1 MIVAK
6 PLDLTLLRTELAAA
20 GVVVNGLGAAP
31 TGSAVP
37 DEVDLYTFDGNGVP
51 TDLPPEAGPVVDAH
65 DATKPGRVA
74 AFEAA
79 EDAERLRLVN
89 ERARTDP
96 AYAALAD
103 LALGKDR

>member
-1 MIVAK
+1 MNTGGKRI
-6 PLDLTLLRTELAAA
+6 DLTQLQEELALAS
-20 GVVVNGLGAAP
+20 VPVRGLGLFEDDVF
-31 TGSAVP
+31 TYDDDGSM
-37 DEVDLYTFDGNGVP
+37 L
-51 TDLPPEAGPVVDAH
+51 DLPPEARPVVDAH
-65 DATKPGRVA
+65 DATKKDRA
-74 AFEAA
+74 AVFETA